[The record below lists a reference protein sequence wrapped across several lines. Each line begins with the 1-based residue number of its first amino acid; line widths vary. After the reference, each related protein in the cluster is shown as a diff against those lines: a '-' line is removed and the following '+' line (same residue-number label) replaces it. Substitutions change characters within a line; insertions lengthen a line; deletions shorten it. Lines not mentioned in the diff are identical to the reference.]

1 MPWSRT
7 RIAALTL
14 TLVLVCLL
22 TWSLA
27 TGFGDFK
34 TRAIILMGIVLG
46 VIYTLQGKL
55 PEQLIDW
62 SHGRLTADDDPSN
75 ISPKVYLPIVLGVI
89 VIAFV
94 ALVTGLMLL

>member
-1 MPWSRT
+1 M
-7 RIAALTL
+7 
-14 TLVLVCLL
+14 VLVCLL

-27 TGFGDFK
+27 TGFGDLK